1 MNVGFGL
8 SAAVL
13 VAAFAFGGGT
23 SLASP
28 GDLVPQV
35 LSLPLLYHAFGA
47 GWARLSEARLI
58 RLWMVGVL
66 ILFGLQLL
74 PMPPSLW
81 AALPGREA
89 VRAMIGGAAGEPGW
103 MSLSLRPP
111 QTVKAALGLLPPVAL
126 FFGVLTLDL
135 KRRVWLLAL
144 LIGLV
149 LLSVTIGLLQVLNG
163 PDSSLYFYQ
172 FTNAGRAV
180 GFFANSNHFVAP
192 LYATLPLVAALMSG
206 RSGRHAG
213 LMAAGFA
220 GIAFAYMV
228 GLSTSGA
235 RTAVLLGGAS
245 LAFALFG
252 VARRGTLAGLS
263 AGRPLLVAGALAALL
278 VTPVLLGVGLIAI
291 LERFERQD
299 VFDDLRWTILPAA
312 LDQGLSYFPFGA
324 GMGTFDRA
332 YALQESVATLMPSYI
347 NHVHNDWAEVFFEAG
362 AAGVALM
369 ALGLIIVVRMSYQA
383 VVCPPGLAGRLLA
396 GGVLGIWLLLA
407 HSLWDY
413 PLRTQACLAVLALA
427 LALGVPATE
436 ANVMSLEQAWPW
448 ARRRKSGR
456 SKSHGDTSG
465 GDTSGGG
472 KVPGADG
479 AAGGVP
485 AV

>member
-13 VAAFAFGGGT
+13 VAAFVFGGGA

-28 GDLVPQV
+28 GDLLPQV
-35 LSLPLLYHAFGA
+35 LSLPLLYHAFGS

-58 RLWMVGVL
+58 RLWLVGVL

-74 PMPPSLW
+74 PLPPSLW

-89 VRAMIGGAAGEPGW
+89 VRAMIGVAGEPGW

-111 QTVKAALGLLPPVAL
+111 QTVKAFLGLLPPVAL

-149 LLSVTIGLLQVLNG
+149 LLSVTIGLLQLVNG

-172 FTNAGRAV
+172 FTTSGRAV
-180 GFFANSNHFVAP
+180 GFFANPNHFVAP

-213 LMAAGFA
+213 LMAAGFG
-220 GIAFAYMV
+220 GIAFAYLV

-245 LAFALFG
+245 LALALFG
-252 VARRGTLAGLS
+252 VARRGTLARLS
-263 AGRPLLVAGALAALL
+263 AGRPLLGAGALAGLL
-278 VTPVLLGVGLIAI
+278 VTPVLLGVGLITI
-291 LERFERQD
+291 LERFDRQD

-332 YALQESVATLMPSYI
+332 YALQEGVATLMPSYI

-436 ANVMSLEQAWPW
+436 ANVMSLQQAWPW

-456 SKSHGDTSG
+456 SKSRGDTSG